1 MKAEYL
7 QRGEAL
13 DYTNTT
19 DAIIPAGSVIPIK
32 TRIGVAGTDIAPGQ
46 VGSLHVMGVFTMD
59 KADGKEVAMGEA
71 LYFDEGSGNLT
82 TDANGNVPAGY
93 AVADAASSD
102 PTVLVSIGNPP
113 AAAKA

>member
-13 DYTNTT
+13 DYKNTT
-19 DAIIPAGSVIPIK
+19 DNPIPAGTVIAIK
-32 TRIGVAGTDIAPGQ
+32 TRIGVTGTDIAPGQ

-59 KADGKEVAMGEA
+59 KASDKEVTMGQA

-82 TDANGNVPAGY
+82 TDASGNIPAGY
-93 AVADAASSD
+93 AVADAAATD
-102 PTVLVSIGNPP
+102 TTVQVSISNPP
-113 AAAKA
+113 AATE